1 MFQRTAVEENFKKSS
16 TKRSLA
22 VLVEPYFVLFANF
35 KENIWLATGRNN
47 PNNIRFKTTVFLTTI
62 KTTTAKKKQL
72 VIGVEQNSYCGIF
85 QNISRERDAVILAKF
100 CFNLFS
106 GFRGKYAGT

>member
-47 PNNIRFKTTVFLTTI
+47 LNNIRFKTSFFDDY
-62 KTTTAKKKQL
+62 KNNNSKKKT
-72 VIGVEQNSYCGIF
+72 IGYKC
-85 QNISRERDAVILAKF
+85 
-100 CFNLFS
+100 
-106 GFRGKYAGT
+106 